1 MIAKYVVTPNLEII
15 IFSANVTHNTF
26 IHLNP
31 ISAGFIRFL
40 LDENYNVTCECFGK
54 SVSLK
59 LDSNIIKDTRIAKR
73 YLLCE
78 NCTECGNCEGRCKRD
93 ELRGAE

>member
-1 MIAKYVVTPNLEII
+1 MIAKYVVTPNLEIV
-15 IFSANVTHNTF
+15 IFSANVAHNTF

-40 LDENYNVTCECFGK
+40 LDTQYNVTCECFGK
-54 SVSLK
+54 SESLQ
-59 LDSNIIKDTRIAKR
+59 LESNIALDTKLAKR

-78 NCTECGNCEGRCKRD
+78 NCIRCGNCEGRCRKD
-93 ELRGAE
+93 ELNGAE